1 MKHNNRVYAM
11 KTLSKYDLV
20 SPHSLSLGAASEGK
34 IDNPKICSSH
44 SLPPLYMLTFDL

>member
-20 SPHSLSLGAASEGK
+20 SPHSLSMGEQVK
-34 IDNPKICSSH
+34 E
-44 SLPPLYMLTFDL
+44 T